1 MNSQLARAFFKRS
14 QLSQRFSSGAPFP
27 TTSTVESG
35 GFKVVGLPYLSVNYV
50 SWLLCSYLF
59 NKNQLITFV
68 WIRFLQTPAMRAEYT
83 KTNWLSDPSTYPL
96 LVVLAG
102 AGCLCTGF
110 GCYFLATAPDVQIS
124 PLKRSAKS
132 ANLLIF
138 LYAVHKYI
146 CLPTYDY
153 LYFTL

>member
-35 GFKVVGLPYLSVNYV
+35 GFKVVGLPYLS
-50 SWLLCSYLF
+50 
-59 NKNQLITFV
+59 
-68 WIRFLQTPAMRAEYT
+68 TPAMRAEYT

-132 ANLLIF
+132 ANLLF
-138 LYAVHKYI
+138 F
-146 CLPTYDY
+146 
-153 LYFTL
+153 FTLFTNIFVGPRTIIFILLCRSKTIRDWQ